1 MRAEKQKRACRFP
14 PLLCAKGARSLIFEC
29 HCLENAGFG
38 SFHLA
43 QESYLNL
50 VRCILTPGGFVVSEK
65 KTGLPGQGPDKDDEG
80 PQTGVVEKTRT
91 RTRRPS
97 LYRVLLLNDDYTPME
112 FVVDLLEQV
121 FHKSRE
127 EAVTI
132 MLNVHQNGVG
142 VCGVYSF
149 EVAETK
155 VAQVS
160 MIARQH
166 EHPLQCTME
175 KA

>member
-1 MRAEKQKRACRFP
+1 MS
-14 PLLCAKGARSLIFEC
+14 ARIDIL
-29 HCLENAGFG
+29 AGG
-38 SFHLA
+38 
-43 QESYLNL
+43 
-50 VRCILTPGGFVVSEK
+50 R
-65 KTGLPGQGPDKDDEG
+65 DDRPEDHEDDG

-97 LYRVLLLNDDYTPME
+97 MYRVLLLNDDYTPME
-112 FVVDLLEQV
+112 FVVDILEQV
-121 FHKSRE
+121 FHKSRD
-127 EAVTI
+127 EAVAV

-149 EVAETK
+149 DVAETK
-155 VAQVS
+155 VAQVAAT
-160 MIARQH
+160 ARQN